1 MALTPEQNK
10 QGRRYFRV
18 FNRFMVYM
26 WRIGLGPVI
35 NGWPEVGGQIMVLTH
50 TGRKSGLKRRTPVNY
65 VLDNGDLYCAAGF
78 GPGSDWYQN
87 ILMNPQVEV
96 WLPDSWWA
104 GLAEEVLDA
113 EKRLPLLRK
122 IFKASGAAALAAGVN
137 IDQMADEELVRI
149 SENYRVLRIH
159 RTTARTGPGGPG
171 DLAWVWQVATFVLL
185 WKLMF
190 RKKRRK

>member
-10 QGRRYFRV
+10 QGRRFFRI
-18 FNRFMVYM
+18 FNRVMVGM

-35 NGWPEVGGQIMVLTH
+35 NGWPAIGGQIMVLTH

-65 VLDNGDLYCAAGF
+65 VLVNGELYCAAGF

-87 ILMNPQVEV
+87 IMMNPQVEV

-104 GLAEEVLDA
+104 GLAEEVLDS

-122 IFKASGAAALAAGVN
+122 IFKASGAAAPAAEVH
-137 IDQMADEELVRI
+137 IDQMTDEELARI
-149 SENYRVLRIH
+149 AEEYRVIRIR

-171 DLAWVWQVATFVLL
+171 DLAWVWQVATVVLT
-185 WKLMF
+185 WKLIF